1 MSQVI
6 SAIDAGGYYHE
17 EVNELYKAIG
27 YLALEAAKVELS
39 KIKQFKET
47 GNQDILYDLIGRTL
61 IEHLSLN
68 RGQNGIAEGLMDRIR
83 KHFGTSTDHSFD
95 EIKIAFSD

>member
-27 YLALEAAKVELS
+27 HLALEAAKVELS
-39 KIKQFKET
+39 KIELFKNLKKQA
-47 GNQDILYDLIGRTL
+47 N
-61 IEHLSLN
+61 SLN
-68 RGQNGIAEGLMDRIR
+68 D
-83 KHFGTSTDHSFD
+83 D
-95 EIKIAFSD
+95 